1 MFIYASIAG
10 DFNCRTSEVVS
21 LGCPNPEPVR
31 FGPWTD
37 AVKDRYARG
46 LYEFCGTYIDV
57 RALFKCPQAA
67 QVASRF
73 SKGVFRQE
81 TKAMRAVGGT
91 STKHLAL

>member
-57 RALFKCPQAA
+57 RKRLKLPAGLTW
-67 QVASRF
+67 F